1 MHIPR
6 RAWAVAALLV
16 VGALGLHTTAVG
28 LRGHARLRAR
38 TISGVRQAVVQ
49 ARPRLE
55 AIASPGGEYAWRQAV
70 TSAVMAGPATAAEA
84 FLPDGTRV
92 AAAPPE
98 EVSRHWPGTRE
109 QQRLREGEVLVTT
122 QLAGATPRVF
132 AYLSVPSGGSR
143 IVLRLSTGA
152 SDLAADLRDRQETF
166 VTQALA
172 LALVLAAVAL
182 VAPARPESVGGAVP
196 AGLVAYEEAMGRLR
210 AHDERMVLQHQLER
224 RRMEGELRDLE
235 PFVRAGELTV
245 GIVHEIRNGL
255 GTIVG
260 YARLIQKG
268 GGEAA
273 EHAAAV
279 VRECETLETVV
290 RRFMELVKED
300 ALRPAVFDLGRMLH
314 RVAARESRGES
325 GPAMSLPAGEVGT
338 IEADEDLIERVF
350 ENLVRNARDAAGP
363 GGHVRIEVERGP
375 DTVTVTVSDDGP
387 GMPPAVRAALRP
399 FFTTKSGG
407 LGLGL
412 PLAVKIV
419 RQHGGEMVLSERPP
433 HGLAV
438 RVRIPLGRSTAG
450 ATVTNG
456 NPGAAGQGVRG
467 DTDAGGTHDA

>member
-1 MHIPR
+1 MRFLPR
-6 RAWAVAALLV
+6 RAWAIAALLA
-16 VGALGLHTTAVG
+16 VGALGLHTSAVG
-28 LRGHARLRAR
+28 LRGHTRLRAR
-38 TISGVRQAVVQ
+38 TISGVRQAVLQ

-55 AIASPGGEYAWRQAV
+55 AKAAPGGQYAWEQTV
-70 TSAVMAGPATAAEA
+70 SSAVMDGPATAAEA
-84 FLPDGTRV
+84 FLADGTRV
-92 AAAPPE
+92 AAVPPPA
-98 EVSRHWPGTRE
+98 VSRHWPGPRE
-109 QQRLREGEVLVTT
+109 QQRLRSGEVLVTT
-122 QLAGATPRVF
+122 QLAGPVPRVL
-132 AYLSVPSGGSR
+132 AYLSVPSGDTR
-143 IVLRLSTGA
+143 LVLRLATDA

-182 VAPARPESVGGAVP
+182 VAPRPEPVPGGP

-210 AHDERMVLQHQLER
+210 AHDEEMARQHQVER
-224 RRMEGELRDLE
+224 RRMEGELRDKE

-279 VRECETLETVV
+279 ARECETLETVV
-290 RRFMELVKED
+290 RRFMEFVKED
-300 ALRPAVFDLGRMLH
+300 ALRPASFDLGRMLS

-325 GPAMSLPAGEVGT
+325 GPAVSLPRGEVGT
-338 IEADEDLIERVF
+338 IVADEDLLERVF

-363 GGHVRIEVERGP
+363 GGHVWIDVERGP
-375 DTVTVTVSDDGP
+375 DAVAVTVADDGP
-387 GMPPAVRAALRP
+387 GMPPEVRAALRP

-419 RQHGGEMVLSERPP
+419 RQHGGEMVMAERAP

-438 RVRIPLGRSTAG
+438 RVRLPLARSAG
-450 ATVTNG
+450 GVAVTEG
-456 NPGAAGQGVRG
+456 NPAQAEPGVRA
-467 DTDAGGTHDA
+467 DTGEGGSRET